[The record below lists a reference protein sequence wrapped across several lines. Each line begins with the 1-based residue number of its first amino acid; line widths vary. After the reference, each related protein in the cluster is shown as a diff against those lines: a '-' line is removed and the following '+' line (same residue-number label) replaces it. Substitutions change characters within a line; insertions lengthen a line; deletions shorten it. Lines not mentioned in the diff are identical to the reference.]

1 MNFTDFGKRMQNVRE
16 QLLEMNQTELAE
28 QLGSVQGLVSRME
41 RGIGGNINMVFDF
54 ISLLEKKGYASH
66 FLFKKDFDI
75 ELLKQKTPSKQSAN
89 KTAATIN
96 KKISELKKIMQVGYE
111 NAVAVESLLL
121 NEQDKKIA
129 QG

>member
-75 ELLKQKTPSKQSAN
+75 ELLKQKPPSKQSAN

-96 KKISELKKIMQVGYE
+96 KKISELQKIMQTGYE

-121 NEQDKKIA
+121 NEQDKK
-129 QG
+129 

>member
-75 ELLKQKTPSKQSAN
+75 ELLKQKAPSKQSAN

-96 KKISELKKIMQVGYE
+96 KKISELKKIMQTGYE

-121 NEQDKKIA
+121 NEQDKK
-129 QG
+129 